1 MEEIPLTVSI
11 WDSNRFADDLL
22 GEVTLSILDFMEM
35 EDSDH
40 YGVLNSNRSVD
51 WWPLTFATKNGV
63 IPAGEVRLQIE
74 FLPASEGV
82 LVVTAYEG
90 RNLKNMELIGK
101 QDPYCKYTI
110 GKKLKRRTRTVN
122 KGGTNPF
129 FNEEEVEFWIGK
141 NDWGHPCVFS
151 CLDEDVGSDDL
162 IGGRRFSLLPFFT
175 QTEPTHDWFEIS
187 NKGKPAGEV
196 QLRFEFFPAGRL
208 KIQCHAG
215 RNLVDNDSLGRQDPY
230 TKFILKTDLVNIE
243 RKTKTDTD
251 GGTEPLWEEVL
262 YMPVVH
268 QYEMIIDVYDED
280 MIGSDDLIGRAAVS
294 LLPVFKKGFA
304 DQWIPIG
311 TRDKWGKKVAA
322 GELHIEFDF
331 VAPPGVAFPQRR
343 PDIDCFDDSERVDRE
358 RKALTDKENDQKAQ
372 ADFTD
377 AIGGDRPHTAAE
389 TLASKEEMAR
399 MEKLGLAPGQDKP
412 SRPAGSTDEF
422 TDQEIEDAFAFIDLD
437 RNRFLGAA
445 ELRHILIC
453 MGELIT
459 DEEVDEM
466 IRMCDTDGDGQ
477 VSYDE
482 FYQMVVH
489 PDPGGADFDPAKL
502 AAESGPPAPPKI
514 PGDPTA
520 KVPENERQRLM
531 QLKQQKRKLLGQFCE
546 ENRVG
551 REYIRSC
558 FDRWH
563 EMKNKKKKAL
573 DDDEVDFEEWVH
585 ICRIEETGENKQLFT
600 LYDAADG
607 VAEGTIDMREFLL
620 GMNNF
625 SGDERVDKCRFAFM
639 LYDEDKNGFLTMEE
653 LVQVLKATHM
663 ATKAQQVMKK
673 AQTIMK
679 QCDRDGDGHI
689 DPEEFEIIAEK
700 FPNILFPNYGKKK

>member
-1 MEEIPLTVSI
+1 
-11 WDSNRFADDLL
+11 
-22 GEVTLSILDFMEM
+22 
-35 EDSDH
+35 
-40 YGVLNSNRSVD
+40 
-51 WWPLTFATKNGV
+51 
-63 IPAGEVRLQIE
+63 
-74 FLPASEGV
+74 
-82 LVVTAYEG
+82 
-90 RNLKNMELIGK
+90 
-101 QDPYCKYTI
+101 
-110 GKKLKRRTRTVN
+110 
-122 KGGTNPF
+122 
-129 FNEEEVEFWIGK
+129 
-141 NDWGHPCVFS
+141 
-151 CLDEDVGSDDL
+151 
-162 IGGRRFSLLPFFT
+162 
-175 QTEPTHDWFEIS
+175 
-187 NKGKPAGEV
+187 
-196 QLRFEFFPAGRL
+196 
-208 KIQCHAG
+208 
-215 RNLVDNDSLGRQDPY
+215 
-230 TKFILKTDLVNIE
+230 
-243 RKTKTDTD
+243 
-251 GGTEPLWEEVL
+251 
-262 YMPVVH
+262 
-268 QYEMIIDVYDED
+268 
-280 MIGSDDLIGRAAVS
+280 VS

-358 RKALTDKENDQKAQ
+358 RKALTDKENDRKAQ

-412 SRPAGSTDEF
+412 SRPLGSTDEF

-489 PDPGGADFDPAKL
+489 PDPGSADFDPAKL

-607 VAEGTIDMREFLL
+607 KGT
-620 GMNNF
+620 
-625 SGDERVDKCRFAFM
+625 
-639 LYDEDKNGFLTMEE
+639 NGETG
-653 LVQVLKATHM
+653 
-663 ATKAQQVMKK
+663 TK
-673 AQTIMK
+673 
-679 QCDRDGDGHI
+679 
-689 DPEEFEIIAEK
+689 
-700 FPNILFPNYGKKK
+700 